1 MKESG
6 FSIYN
11 KKLRVGIEGGQLW
24 RAKTTEDLAYSM
36 DIEPETQTLSIFLDP
51 QATVNNIRDGLYE
64 QIKTNS
70 YREYLYLS
78 IAKRL
83 PSLILL
89 IPITFTVLFIGFI
102 TIYGDLIKNWVFLMD
117 DADTLFG
124 ITQRQSILIYST
136 LAILVLYFFP
146 VFLTGE
152 QDGFIQAINERFSN
166 RQLVRKRFAE
176 ALKFLASKAYIK
188 KAVVWNPNLLE
199 SNQDWVQKSL
209 IPALLDAKIELIL
222 QIKTDERSTAEHY
235 VSKITKEENIH
246 WEEHE
251 PSENPTVVPIPYNY
265 LETWEKNIL
274 AIYTF
279 ASTANLTKEWII
291 EGKGEAQGVLSN
303 ATSLPLVKTI
313 IDRFGDR
320 LFSEE
325 DKKHLISLDSFAS
338 RCLNDFGIL
347 YTRLKYTNDVWAI
360 DQNVIDQELEEAQE
374 EMRFVTSFLQT
385 NIEELAKELNDPVAA
400 LLLNSIHENT
410 SIYNAHRLEAIRF
423 FIRVIRDSEQYRV
436 LKQYWALITQSTT
449 GETNLNEDIYRIIGV
464 ELLDDLATLFERAA
478 MYQEAQSALDYLEM
492 VYPYRGKMGKAR
504 IAERQGNFSASVK
517 AMLII
522 QKDWKKE
529 EIVLSNS
536 SVVDLHLNIAWAI
549 VSGRLKEEEEIGR
562 AAIKTAERVLYSDF
576 DQIRNSG
583 QIIRLYNILANYEEW
598 AGNPQGSILNYNK
611 ALQIPGV
618 EQSSLSNLLVNKGI
632 ALRQTKSLK
641 DAALYGEQGVE
652 IKTAI
657 GDADQLPIALH
668 NLAQTY
674 LELAF
679 SPEGTANAQMY
690 FQQAQKHAQ
699 AGLDIQEHTGS
710 VKKRGQLLSERFI
723 ACYQI
728 EKLNNKKDS
737 VTLSYLKD
745 VQHWLKAEVAAGRG
759 DSYDCWVVVNELF
772 VLLPNFLPK
781 SNEELLKWNPDIQNK

>member
-6 FSIYN
+6 FSIYD
-11 KKLRVGIEGGQLW
+11 KDKRVGIEGGQLW
-24 RAKTTEDLAYSM
+24 KAKATEVLDYSM
-36 DIEPETQTLSIFLDP
+36 EIEDNTETLSIFLDP
-51 QATVNNIRDGLYE
+51 QASANDIRDGLYE
-64 QIKTNS
+64 QIKAHS
-70 YREYLYLS
+70 YWQYLYLS
-78 IAKRL
+78 ISKRL

-102 TIYGDLIKNWVFLMD
+102 TIYGDLIKNWVFLLD

-176 ALKFLASKAYIK
+176 ALKFLESKSYIK
-188 KAVVWNPNLLE
+188 KAIVWNPNLLE

-209 IPALLDAKIELIL
+209 LPALLDAKIELIL

-235 VSKITKEENIH
+235 ISKITKRESIDWVELQAPIH
-246 WEEHE
+246 TQV
-251 PSENPTVVPIPYNY
+251 SPIPYDY

-279 ASTANLTKEWII
+279 ASTANLPKEWMIT
-291 EGKGEAQGVLSN
+291 GKGEAQGVLNN

-313 IDRFGDR
+313 IGRFGDR

-338 RCLNDFGIL
+338 RSLNDFGIL
-347 YTRLKYTNDVWAI
+347 YERLKYTNDVWAI
-360 DQNVIDQELEEAQE
+360 DENVIEQELEDAQE
-374 EMRFVTSFLQT
+374 EMRFVTSFLQI
-385 NIEELAKELNDPVAA
+385 NLGELTQELNDPVAA
-400 LLLNSIHENT
+400 LLLNSMHKNT
-410 SIYNAHRLEAIRF
+410 SIYNAHRLDAIRF
-423 FIRVIRDSEQYRV
+423 FIKVIRDSEQYKI
-436 LKQYWALITQSTT
+436 LKQYWGLVTQNSTS
-449 GETNLNEDIYRIIGV
+449 ENSLNEDVYRIIGV

-478 MYQEAQSALDYLEM
+478 MYQEAQSALNYLEM

-504 IAERQGNFSASVK
+504 IAERQGNFAASVK
-517 AMLII
+517 AMLAI
-522 QKDWKKE
+522 QQDWKKE
-529 EIVLSNS
+529 EIALSNTS
-536 SVVDLHLNIAWAI
+536 IVDLHLNIAWAV
-549 VSGRLKEEEEIGR
+549 VSGRLKEKQQIGR
-562 AAIKTAERVLYSDF
+562 TAIQTAETVLYSDF

-583 QIIRLYNILANYEEW
+583 QIIRLYNTLANYEEW
-598 AGNPQGSILNYNK
+598 EGNPKGSILNYNK

-632 ALRQTKSLK
+632 ALRQTKELK
-641 DAALYGEQGVE
+641 DAAVYGAQGVE

-679 SPEGTANAQMY
+679 SPEGATEAKTY
-690 FQQAQKHAQ
+690 FLQAAKHAQ
-699 AGLDIQEHTGS
+699 TGLDIQAQTGS
-710 VKKRGQLLSERFI
+710 VKKRGQLFAERFV
-723 ACYQI
+723 AHYQI
-728 EKLNNKKDS
+728 ELLSTKKEG
-737 VTLSYLKD
+737 LSANYLKD
-745 VQHWLKAEVAAGRG
+745 VQNWLNEEIEAGRG

-772 VLLPNFLPK
+772 VLLPDFSPK
-781 SNEELLKWNPDIQNK
+781 SNEDILTWDI